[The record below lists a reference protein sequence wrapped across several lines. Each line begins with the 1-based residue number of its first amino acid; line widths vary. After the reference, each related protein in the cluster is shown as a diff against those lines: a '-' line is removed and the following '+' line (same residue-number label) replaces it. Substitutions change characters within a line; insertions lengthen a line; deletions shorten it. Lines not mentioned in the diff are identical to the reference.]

1 MTLTP
6 DQIANLRQRLVTE
19 CTSPD
24 DCTYISAGELSAL
37 ADAADELDRIKRVSA
52 TDTAENFAKLPE
64 SALREFFAVHI
75 EESERRKAAEGLI
88 DQWAKYIA
96 REHPDGAGDHAC
108 AECRPC
114 SDILIDGFQCVPH
127 QAMKLLKG
135 RGDES

>member
-1 MTLTP
+1 MNITP
-6 DQIANLRQRLVTE
+6 EKTAELRQRLVVE

-24 DCTYISAGELSAL
+24 ECTYISAGELSAL
-37 ADAADELDRIKRVSA
+37 IDASEELGRIKRVAA
-52 TDTAENFAKLPE
+52 TGTAENFANLPE
-64 SALREFFAVHI
+64 SALREFFAVHL
-75 EESERRKAAEGLI
+75 EESERLKAAEGLI
-88 DQWAKYIA
+88 DQWSKYIA